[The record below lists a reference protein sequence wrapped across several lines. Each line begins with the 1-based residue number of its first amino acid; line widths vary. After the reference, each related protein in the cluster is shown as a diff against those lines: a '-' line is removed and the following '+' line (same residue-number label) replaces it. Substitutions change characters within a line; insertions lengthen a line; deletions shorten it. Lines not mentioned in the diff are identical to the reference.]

1 MCIAILIQGKSTI
14 TSKEKDL
21 SVPSYHSILR
31 AWGWM
36 RKAIS
41 SGGGTT
47 AFRGNERWRCW
58 DAQKKYVLLPGCWLQ
73 LDANHFQ
80 LAKQPFVSSLAS
92 WNMALRWYLPITP
105 WASYASF
112 WVVAGSCIA
121 CLARFLWV
129 MKFCLFP
136 RQALGASIWDGED
149 LHTRVWFSGQH
160 SGQKVGDIDERSLDA
175 WDIAV
180 WPYDAV
186 WYACGRTQWICEMM

>member
-1 MCIAILIQGKSTI
+1 
-14 TSKEKDL
+14 
-21 SVPSYHSILR
+21 
-31 AWGWM
+31 M

-129 MKFCLFP
+129 MKLILFIST
-136 RQALGASIWDGED
+136 AGAWSKHLRWWRPSHTSMVFRPTFRPESGWYRWEIFGCMRYSRVTIWCS
-149 LHTRVWFSGQH
+149 V
-160 SGQKVGDIDERSLDA
+160 
-175 WDIAV
+175 
-180 WPYDAV
+180 
-186 WYACGRTQWICEMM
+186 ICMWKDTMNLRNDVIFN